1 MNILPTTAEMQRAYL
16 KKDATYNG
24 VFFLGVRTTAIF
36 CRPSCP
42 ARKPLPKNVEYF
54 PTAREALFAGYRP
67 CKRCRPLDSD
77 DQPGWAR
84 DLIAR
89 VEREPG
95 ARIRDSELKARGVD
109 PATVRRYFQRRY
121 GMTFQAYTRARRL
134 TGALQRIREGAELDT
149 AVFDSGYGSHSGF
162 REAFTKLFGKTPGDS
177 RAEDRG
183 RDVVVLSWVRSPLG
197 PLVTGATSEGVC
209 LLEFSDR
216 RMLEAQ
222 LASVRRLF
230 KGPVVPGTNRH
241 LETLARELEE
251 YFAGKRRRFT
261 IPLVYPGSPFQRRVW
276 TALLDIPY
284 GRTCSYE
291 DIAIAVRNRKA
302 VRAVGSANGLNRIAI
317 VIPCHRVLNKGG
329 KLGGYGGGLWRKQ
342 YLLDL
347 ERGDRLC

>member
-1 MNILPTTAEMQRAYL
+1 MQRAYL

-241 LETLARELEE
+241 LETMARELEE